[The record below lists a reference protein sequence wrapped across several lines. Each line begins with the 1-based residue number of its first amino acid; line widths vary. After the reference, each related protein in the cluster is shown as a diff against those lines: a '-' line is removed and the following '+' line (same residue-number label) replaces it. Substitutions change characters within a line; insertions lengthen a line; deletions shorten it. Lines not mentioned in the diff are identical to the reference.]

1 MTDWQ
6 KLYEEKNTPWDR
18 VAASPVL
25 IDWLGSH
32 RMPGAIL
39 VPGCGPGNDLLA
51 LATSGAEKVVGL
63 DIAAGAIAVAAE
75 RTRGMDGVSLV
86 TGDLFTL
93 DHGRLRC
100 RFDWVFEHT
109 CFCAIDRSRREDYVR
124 SVAGAL
130 RPGGHLLAVFYLEP
144 WDQDEDQTQGPP
156 FRSDLHE
163 LDALFGSEF
172 DLLYSAIPTTSFPG
186 RAGKELIRLLRR
198 C

>member
-18 VAASPVL
+18 GAASPVL

-63 DIAAGAIAVAAE
+63 DIAAGAIAIAAE

-93 DHGRLRC
+93 DHGSLRC

-109 CFCAIDRSRREDYVR
+109 
-124 SVAGAL
+124 
-130 RPGGHLLAVFYLEP
+130 
-144 WDQDEDQTQGPP
+144 
-156 FRSDLHE
+156 
-163 LDALFGSEF
+163 
-172 DLLYSAIPTTSFPG
+172 
-186 RAGKELIRLLRR
+186 
-198 C
+198 

>member
-18 VAASPVL
+18 GEASPAL

-32 RMPGAIL
+32 RMPGTIL
-39 VPGCGPGNDLLA
+39 VPGCGPGNDLIA
-51 LATSGAEKVVGL
+51 LATSGAVRVVGL
-63 DIAAGAIAVAAE
+63 DIAAGAIAIAADK
-75 RTRGMDGVSLV
+75 TRGINGVSLV

-93 DHGRLRC
+93 NDGSLRWG
-100 RFDWVFEHT
+100 FDWVFEHT
-109 CFCAIDRSRREDYVR
+109 CFCAIEPSRRWDYVR

-144 WDQDEDQTQGPP
+144 WDQDEDQNQGPP

-172 DLLYSAIPTTSFPG
+172 DLLYSAIPTSSFLG
-186 RAGKELIRLLRR
+186 REGKELIRLLRR
-198 C
+198 H